1 MVENVKVV
9 IAGKPRKAPAAL
21 RTRLTPI
28 PEENAEKVELRFTRS
43 KAAKRSSGRLLPDS
57 DSGTLESDAIV
68 ATPPAVYDK
77 RALGARIQCRR
88 ASLMAS

>member
-1 MVENVKVV
+1 
-9 IAGKPRKAPAAL
+9 
-21 RTRLTPI
+21 
-28 PEENAEKVELRFTRS
+28 
-43 KAAKRSSGRLLPDS
+43 
-57 DSGTLESDAIV
+57 V